1 MKTYKFVVTME
12 VPDELAKYT
21 SQVAED
27 LRFVLE
33 KGFVQD
39 VKIKIEGYRETHC
52 SNLVREDCLLEGE
65 RRNPSTYEIEELLAI
80 NNGGQ

>member
-65 RRNPSTYEIEELLAI
+65 RRNPSTYEIEELLAM

>member
-65 RRNPSTYEIEELLAI
+65 RRNPSTYEIEELLMM